1 VCNRPTRG
9 LGAGAVKY
17 IREVAEMKSFPDC
30 RVSLYSSANLLI
42 NDGHLVTPSGKKL
55 GLKQQNALKKFLNI
69 VDQITEATAKS
80 KSLQE
85 VIDFTVKITGYAE
98 HLRKK
103 QSIPTNQG
111 KNQGSNT
118 KAREDNLEE
127 LKKRA
132 QAFVDETA
140 KADAE
145 VSGDKEKGKG
155 YGDEHL
161 GTRQLRL
168 FLEWLHLQNADEDT
182 LEEGWKAQNQNVV
195 SMTTIHQAKGLEW
208 PVGK

>member
-17 IREVAEMKSFPDC
+17 IREVAEMKSSPDC
-30 RVSLYSSANLLI
+30 KVSLYASANLLI
-42 NDGHLVTPSGKKL
+42 KDGHLVAPSGKKL
-55 GLKQQNALKKFLNI
+55 GLKQQNALKKFLSI
-69 VDQITEATAKS
+69 ASQITEATAKS
-80 KSLQE
+80 KDLQE

-98 HLRKK
+98 HLKKK
-103 QSIPTNQG
+103 QSIPANQG
-111 KNQGSNT
+111 KNQGSNS

-155 YGDEHL
+155 QDEQC

-168 FLEWLHLQNADEDT
+168 FLEWLHLQNAGEDT
-182 LEEGWKAQNQNVV
+182 LEEGRKAQNQNVV